1 MKQCPRQGPAH
12 PFPGR
17 MNSRPLSLVKMTIVF
32 SRTPVFSTAPGIWP
46 TLASTR

>member
-1 MKQCPRQGPAH
+1 
-12 PFPGR
+12 

-32 SRTPVFSTAPGIWP
+32 ARTPAFSTASGIWP